1 MIVRVQTI
9 FGAVLSLVL
18 ALTLTACQTAK
29 EDAFVDTNK
38 RLKRVL
44 SETLNVPV
52 SRIVR
57 TDTLANLGFTP
68 GKNDKQVIQAIER
81 EFKIDHVSEIARP
94 NTRLYK
100 LVDDIS
106 DYREMQ
112 AAATFGPVVPAAPS
126 AVPSDAA
133 SPGTESAGTSSAA
146 PSDVP
151 EKTPSPAG
159 PDGEQESPSATPPPA
174 ATGAP

>member
-1 MIVRVQTI
+1 MIVRMQTI
-9 FGAVLSLVL
+9 FGAVLSLLL
-18 ALTLTACQTAK
+18 AVSLTACQTAK

-44 SETLNVPV
+44 SETLNVPE
-52 SRIVR
+52 SKIVR

-68 GKNDKQVIQAIER
+68 GKNDKQVIEAIER
-81 EFKIDHVSEIARP
+81 EFKIDHVSDIARP

-112 AAATFGPVVPAAPS
+112 AAATFGPVVPPS

-133 SPGTESAGTSSAA
+133 SQGTESAGTSSPA

-159 PDGEQESPSATPPPA
+159 SDGAQESPPATPPA
-174 ATGAP
+174 APDAPDAP